1 MLPHN
6 AVLAASVS
14 ELLDEKDSLK
24 AGLHSLQL
32 SRRGDLLKVETELD
46 ILRDNC
52 SKQQKAL
59 EDLEQAKALLHK
71 KLLQAAE
78 NNLALE
84 SQVQQLQSDMRQ
96 VTKSME
102 RQHIHDCA
110 TVNEMLEELERHRT
124 ANQELYAALVNAR
137 AASSTNGPGRLLLHP
152 PHALSPPLPSFLLD
166 DRGDRSP
173 PILGPGVSPPRAARN
188 ASPPR
193 IRGLTP
199 PRRYETSLPPR
210 CAAAAE
216 DLWGVEAL
224 PPPPDGRPP
233 KIEISLPSSALWER
247 NADKFEKRRVGHGA
261 STQTWQL
268 PEPRDSVRLSTSV
281 CIRVRFRWPIY
292 SDC

>member
-1 MLPHN
+1 MQ
-6 AVLAASVS
+6 VLAASVS

-24 AGLHSLQL
+24 AELHSLQL

-137 AASSTNGPGRLLLHP
+137 AASSTNGPECLLLHP
-152 PHALSPPLPSFLLD
+152 PHVLSPPLPSFLLD
-166 DRGDRSP
+166 DGRGDRAP
-173 PILGPGVSPPRAARN
+173 ATPILGPGVSPPRAARN

-199 PRRYETSLPPR
+199 PRRYDLVEDTVADV
-210 CAAAAE
+210 CAMAPAA
-216 DLWGVEAL
+216 V
-224 PPPPDGRPP
+224 
-233 KIEISLPSSALWER
+233 SSKAC
-247 NADKFEKRRVGHGA
+247 VG
-261 STQTWQL
+261 
-268 PEPRDSVRLSTSV
+268 
-281 CIRVRFRWPIY
+281 
-292 SDC
+292 